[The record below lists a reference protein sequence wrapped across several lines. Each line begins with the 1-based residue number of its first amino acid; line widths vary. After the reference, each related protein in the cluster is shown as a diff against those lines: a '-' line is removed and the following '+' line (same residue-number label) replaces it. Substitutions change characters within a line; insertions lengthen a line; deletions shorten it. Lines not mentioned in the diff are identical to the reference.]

1 MRAAASSA
9 VSVTVHVALAA
20 AVLFGTAKA
29 GRSTPAQPPRL
40 IVFPEPVRTTERAVG
55 GSAAIGLLLPQVPD
69 ASIRVPITVL
79 QSGAIAPN
87 LPTQT
92 FAPPLGGS
100 GDATDLGAVWGR
112 VLSEAGPQVLTGP
125 TPSYP
130 ELLRQAGVQGRVL
143 LEAIVD
149 TTGHVQ
155 ADSIRVIEATH
166 PAFVAPARQALAAT
180 LFRPA
185 LVAGKPVR
193 MRVRVP
199 YEFLIQGRDGTGRDR

>member
-1 MRAAASSA
+1 M
-9 VSVTVHVALAA
+9 
-20 AVLFGTAKA
+20 
-29 GRSTPAQPPRL
+29 
-40 IVFPEPVRTTERAVG
+40 G
-55 GSAAIGLLLPQVPD
+55 GSDAIGLPLPHVPD
-69 ASIRVPITVL
+69 TSIRVPMTVL
-79 QSGAIAPN
+79 QSAISPN

-100 GDATDLGAVWGR
+100 ENATDLGAVWGR

-125 TPSYP
+125 MPSYP
-130 ELLRQAGVQGRVL
+130 ELLRQAGIQGRVL

-155 ADSIRVIEATH
+155 ADSIRVIEATN

-185 LVAGKPVR
+185 LVAGKAVR

-199 YEFLIQGRDGTGRDR
+199 FEFLIQGRNGTGPAR